1 MPSFDVVSEV
11 DAHELANAV
20 DQTTREIATRFDL
33 KGSGARIEQDDY
45 ALTLIGEAD
54 FQVKQV
60 LEILRLRVAKRG
72 IDVTSLDIGEVSKN
86 LAEARQKVTVRN
98 GLDTDTARKV
108 VKKIKES
115 GLNVQ
120 AQVQEKQVRVTG
132 KKRDD
137 LQDVIAFL
145 RKADVGLPLQF
156 TNFRD

>member
-11 DAHELANAV
+11 DAHELSNAV

-33 KGSGARIEQDDY
+33 KGSGARIEQDDFE
-45 ALTLIGEAD
+45 LTLIGSAD

-115 GLNVQ
+115 GLKVQ
-120 AQVQEKQVRVTG
+120 AQIQDQQVRVTG

-145 RKADVGLPLQF
+145 RKAEVGLPLQF

>member
-11 DAHELANAV
+11 DAHELSNAV

-33 KGSGARIEQDDY
+33 KGSDARVEQDDFE
-45 ALTLIGEAD
+45 LTLIGNAD

-72 IDVTSLDIGEVSKN
+72 IDVTALDIGEVSKN

-98 GLDTDTARKV
+98 GLDADTARKV

-115 GLNVQ
+115 GLKVQ
-120 AQVQEKQVRVTG
+120 AQVQDKQVRVTG

-145 RKADVGLPLQF
+145 RKADIGLPLQF

>member
-45 ALTLIGEAD
+45 ELTLIGEAD

-115 GLNVQ
+115 GLKVQ
-120 AQVQEKQVRVTG
+120 AQVQDKQVRVIG

>member
-45 ALTLIGEAD
+45 ELTLIGEAD

-60 LEILRLRVAKRG
+60 LDILRLRVAKRG

-98 GLDTDTARKV
+98 GLDTDTAR
-108 VKKIKES
+108 
-115 GLNVQ
+115 
-120 AQVQEKQVRVTG
+120 
-132 KKRDD
+132 
-137 LQDVIAFL
+137 
-145 RKADVGLPLQF
+145 
-156 TNFRD
+156 

>member
-11 DAHELANAV
+11 DAHELSNAV

-33 KGSGARIEQDDY
+33 KGSDARVEQDDFE
-45 ALTLIGEAD
+45 LTLIGNAD

-72 IDVTSLDIGEVSKN
+72 IDVTALDIGEVSKN

-98 GLDTDTARKV
+98 GLDADTARKV

-115 GLNVQ
+115 GLKVQ
-120 AQVQEKQVRVTG
+120 AQVQDKQVRVTG

-145 RKADVGLPLQF
+145 RKADIGLPLQF
-156 TNFRD
+156 TNFRE

>member
-11 DAHELANAV
+11 DAHELSNAV

-33 KGSGARIEQDDY
+33 KGSGARVEQDDFE
-45 ALTLIGEAD
+45 LTLIGNAD

-72 IDVTSLDIGEVSKN
+72 IDVTALDIGEVSKN

-108 VKKIKES
+108 VKRIKES
-115 GLNVQ
+115 GLKVQ
-120 AQVQEKQVRVTG
+120 AQIQDQQVRVTG

-145 RKADVGLPLQF
+145 RKADIGLPLQF

>member
-11 DAHELANAV
+11 DAHELSNAV

-33 KGSGARIEQDDY
+33 KGSGARVEQDDFE
-45 ALTLIGEAD
+45 LTLIGNAD

-115 GLNVQ
+115 GLKVQ
-120 AQVQEKQVRVTG
+120 AQIQDQQVRVTG

-145 RKADVGLPLQF
+145 RKADSGLPLQF

>member
-1 MPSFDVVSEV
+1 MP
-11 DAHELANAV
+11 HG
-20 DQTTREIATRFDL
+20 TRGAATPH
-33 KGSGARIEQDDY
+33 
-45 ALTLIGEAD
+45 
-54 FQVKQV
+54 
-60 LEILRLRVAKRG
+60 VAG
-72 IDVTSLDIGEVSKN
+72 H

-115 GLNVQ
+115 GLKVQ
-120 AQVQEKQVRVTG
+120 AQVQDKQVRVIG

>member
-45 ALTLIGEAD
+45 ELTLIGEAD

-115 GLNVQ
+115 GLKVQ
-120 AQVQEKQVRVTG
+120 AQVQDKQVRVTG